1 MKPEPDKSAQESLY
15 FLFFFNHQ
23 SMYTRFLH
31 QLNQLKCKQCLFM
44 ELFVT
49 SVKIST
55 VPFTDAWSKYAAVCK
70 QMLSLYVQ
78 PPRH

>member
-15 FLFFFNHQ
+15 FLFFFFYHQ

-31 QLNQLKCKQCLFM
+31 QLNQLKCKQLFI
-44 ELFVT
+44 T